1 MTAPGLLPPGFAAL
15 EPFAARWAVSGR
27 ATRVRARMASEA
39 AEREAFYQAARC
51 CLDDAL
57 RYLDGRPLDE
67 LTGADARL
75 LDLLLALTQVALAVE
90 LQRDA
95 EPDHARVQARFVV
108 ERTGEDLGRGG
119 PAPSAT
125 C

>member
-1 MTAPGLLPPGFAAL
+1 MTAQGLLPPGFAAL
-15 EPFAARWAVSGR
+15 EPFAARWAGRGR
-27 ATRVRARMASEA
+27 AARIRQRVKSQP
-39 AEREAFYQAARC
+39 AEREAFYHAARC

-75 LDLLLALTQVALAVE
+75 LDLVLALTQVALAVE

-95 EPDHARVQARFVV
+95 EPGHARVQARFVG
-108 ERTGEDLGRGG
+108 ERTSEDLGRSG
-119 PAPSAT
+119 PTPSAT